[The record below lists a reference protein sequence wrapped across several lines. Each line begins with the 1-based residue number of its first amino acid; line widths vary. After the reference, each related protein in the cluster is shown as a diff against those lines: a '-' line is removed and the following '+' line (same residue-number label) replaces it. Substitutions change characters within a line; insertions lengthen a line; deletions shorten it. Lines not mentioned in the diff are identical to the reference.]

1 MLRAHGTRR
10 DNLKRLKAD
19 LPKAFGVVYF
29 VSEFRTILDQVK
41 RDVAP
46 ALGEFEVMCSYID
59 PTREQPWDAPIL
71 CDIYNKCAAAAARV
85 KEWREKVWVPYVF
98 SVDAAAAAHN
108 AGTQSAVPS
117 QPCPAHLMLCVCR
130 GGKNR
135 SRFAAL
141 LISLLNGDNY
151 TGEDPEDAELT
162 AMAHS
167 LATTPPTMDDARRVP
182 AKAGCKR
189 RLGM

>member
-10 DNLKRLKAD
+10 NNLKRLKAD

-41 RDVAP
+41 HDVPP
-46 ALGEFEVMCSYID
+46 ALEEFEVMCSYID
-59 PTREQPWDAPIL
+59 PTHEQPWDAPIL

-85 KEWREKVWVPYVF
+85 KEWREKVMVPY
-98 SVDAAAAAHN
+98 AAAAHD
-108 AGTQSAVPS
+108 ASTRGVVLS
-117 QPCPAHLMLCVCR
+117 QPFPASLMLCVCR

-151 TGEDPEDAELT
+151 TGEDPEDAQLT

-182 AKAGCKR
+182 AKAGSKR